1 MSNKA
6 IAFVAVVVMILGL
19 GALKAARRPPPE
31 PEALFSLSV
40 TDENGK
46 HVDIRIGKDGKFVLR
61 SRQPRQKPHH
71 KVALAKAAPTDSTE
85 DSDEDQDDESDE

>member
-19 GALKAARRPPPE
+19 GALKAARRPAPE
-31 PEALFSLSV
+31 PETLFSLSV

-61 SRQPRQKPHH
+61 SQQPQKAH
-71 KVALAKAAPTDSTE
+71 KKLALAKAAPSDSTD
-85 DSDEDQDDESDE
+85 DSDEDQDDERDE